1 MQSLQSIVSR
11 RTIIITMVLYAISS
25 FGMASAFVGN
35 YARLSLIS
43 SKPVGKELYM
53 FAYCRIRIQK
63 KLSSRLLS
71 YNDDDVLSVSQ
82 DLKSMDRSFMR
93 QAIEHAE
100 IGLGGTYPNPAVG
113 CVIVDGSGQAIGRG
127 FHPKAGMPHAE
138 VFALLEASGAVK
150 DGIEAAKSVL
160 PNAEANQESNIV
172 ADLLLKYSSKGGAQ
186 DLFGGCLSDPSYK
199 TPITAYVTLEP
210 CCHFGKTP
218 PCAMS
223 LVHAGVDRVVV
234 GFRDPNP
241 RVDGGGVKLLQDHGI
256 TVDYIRGQEEQRC
269 ASIVKNFV
277 NRITSETQ
285 DYESF
290 MKGAHRSVLRS
301 LSGRRKAE
309 GTIPEL
315 TIAMSDNEDRIREED
330 EDNME
335 EMVCNIHLKPS
346 WLEEADRRL
355 WDEEIVLLRLG
366 GVVAKKKAAKLLGAR
381 IAKELNACVAQVV
394 GHTALLYRP
403 GSPPQINLDKMIEE
417 KASRKIN

>member
-1 MQSLQSIVSR
+1 
-11 RTIIITMVLYAISS
+11 
-25 FGMASAFVGN
+25 MASAFVGN